1 MSRKVADEQPAGAPM
16 WMVSFGD
23 LMSLLLCFFVL
34 LYSFSS
40 ERRLGFISDGIV
52 AFRRALASHGLP
64 GVLPA
69 DRTPLDLG
77 ADKVLYLSLW
87 SISARQLT
95 DADGKI
101 DEENRQALREVLLT
115 ALQAPTT
122 IDLPVPFVFSPGT
135 AALTEAHRAALREIA
150 PRLAV
155 GGFGIRV
162 DGYAWKEGVAAD
174 LEWNLA
180 CDRAANVA
188 SALAEIGGIEPARIE
203 PIGFGPPTGGP
214 STTSERQQ
222 RWGRRI
228 VLLTIVRS

>member
-1 MSRKVADEQPAGAPM
+1 MSRKLEEEPVAGAPM

-34 LYSFSS
+34 LYSFSE

-52 AFRRALASHGLP
+52 AFRRALVSHGLP

-77 ADKVLYLSLW
+77 ADKVLYKPPR

-95 DADGKI
+95 DADGNI
-101 DEENRQALREVLLT
+101 DAGNREALREVLLI
-115 ALQAPTT
+115 ALQAPAT
-122 IDLPVPFVFSPGT
+122 IELPVPIVFSPGT
-135 AALTEAHRAALREIA
+135 AALTEAHRSALREIA

-174 LEWNLA
+174 QEWGLA
-180 CDRAANVA
+180 CERAANVA
-188 SALAEIGGIEPARIE
+188 AALVEIGGIDPGRVE
-203 PIGFGPPTGGP
+203 PIGFGPPSGGP
-214 STTSERQQ
+214 ETVSVRQQ

-228 VLLTIVRS
+228 VMLTLVRS